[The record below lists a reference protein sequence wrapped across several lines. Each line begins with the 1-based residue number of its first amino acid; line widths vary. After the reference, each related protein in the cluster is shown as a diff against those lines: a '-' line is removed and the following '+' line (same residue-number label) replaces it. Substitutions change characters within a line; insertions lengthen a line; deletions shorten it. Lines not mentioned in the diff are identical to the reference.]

1 MTIEG
6 VGAYLDPARCAPPL
20 SGSTC
25 SDVHIETNIEPKSWS
40 YPYGSVGALNR
51 TSTRPTMLAGLNHRT
66 REPTCLPALL
76 ADPLAD
82 ETAEVRD
89 EALVLVRRVGRPDG
103 AHEQTVEVL

>member
-6 VGAYLDPARCAPPL
+6 VGGLPGRRPSAPPL

-25 SDVHIETNIEPKSWS
+25 SDVHIETNIEPTLVVSER
-40 YPYGSVGALNR
+40 SVKVLNR
-51 TSTRPTMLAGLNHRT
+51 TTTRPTMLAGLNHRT
-66 REPTCLPALL
+66 RGPTCLPALL

-103 AHEQTVEVL
+103 AHEQAVEIL